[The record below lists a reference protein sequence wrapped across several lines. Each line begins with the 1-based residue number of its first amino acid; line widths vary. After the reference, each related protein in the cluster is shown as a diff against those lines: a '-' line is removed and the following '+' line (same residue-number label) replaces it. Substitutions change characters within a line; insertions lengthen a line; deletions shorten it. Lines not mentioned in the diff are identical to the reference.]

1 VFETGFDLEGC
12 SAVSESD
19 AERAVVKTYVPAYQ
33 KAAWVEHAEA
43 LDMSQSEFV
52 RTMVQAGRRDFA
64 VDPFPGDA
72 EPGGASEDE
81 SGGSTDSTGS
91 ESGEGGTQFEDRV
104 YALLEDDT
112 LSWEALLEAVTD
124 DVEGRLEDAL
134 QSLQAENRVVYSGR
148 NGGYEAVD
156 DEDDAGSGGVGR

>member
-1 VFETGFDLEGC
+1 
-12 SAVSESD
+12 VSESD
-19 AERAVVKTYVPAYQ
+19 TERAVVKTYVPAYQ

-64 VDPFPGDA
+64 VDAFPVDGSQEATGVDGSAEAASSDDA
-72 EPGGASEDE
+72 NP
-81 SGGSTDSTGS
+81 
-91 ESGEGGTQFEDRV
+91 FEDRV
-104 YALLEDDT
+104 YELLREET
-112 LSWEALLEAVTD
+112 RSWEDLLDAVTD

-134 QSLQAENRVVYSGR
+134 QSLQADNRVVYSGR

-156 DEDDAGSGGVGR
+156 GERTTGGVSQ

>member
-1 VFETGFDLEGC
+1 M
-12 SAVSESD
+12 
-19 AERAVVKTYVPAYQ
+19 VKTYVPAYQ

-72 EPGGASEDE
+72 EPGRANEDE
-81 SGGSTDSTGS
+81 PGRSSDSAGSG
-91 ESGEGGTQFEDRV
+91 SGESGTQFEDRV
-104 YALLEDDT
+104 YALLERDT
-112 LSWEALLEAVTD
+112 LSWGELLEAVTD

-156 DEDDAGSGGVGR
+156 GEDDAGSGGVGR

>member
-1 VFETGFDLEGC
+1 M
-12 SAVSESD
+12 SESD
-19 AERAVVKTYVPAYQ
+19 TERAVVKTYVPAYQ

-64 VDPFPGDA
+64 VDPFPEIDDREQDGDDETA
-72 EPGGASEDE
+72 EP
-81 SGGSTDSTGS
+81 T
-91 ESGEGGTQFEDRV
+91 SGENRTAFEDRV
-104 YALLEDDT
+104 FALLQDET
-112 LSWEALLEAVTD
+112 RSWDELLEAVTD

-148 NGGYEAVD
+148 NGGYEAIA
-156 DEDDAGSGGVGR
+156 E

>member
-1 VFETGFDLEGC
+1 M
-12 SAVSESD
+12 VSESGV
-19 AERAVVKTYVPAYQ
+19 ERAVVKTYVPAYQ

-64 VDPFPGDA
+64 VDAFPADGDGDDTGGDGSA
-72 EPGGASEDE
+72 ESSSSDDTNP
-81 SGGSTDSTGS
+81 
-91 ESGEGGTQFEDRV
+91 FEDRV
-104 YALLEDDT
+104 YDMLQDET
-112 LSWEALLEAVTD
+112 LSWEELLDAVTD

-134 QSLQAENRVVYSGR
+134 QSLQGDNRVVYSGR

-156 DEDDAGSGGVGR
+156 SDGAGGSEASER